1 MGYQGQAACVP
12 LLPLTMR
19 LGCTASLCFLGSL
32 WVSVG
37 KHREGFADHPA
48 ASLGLSALSASS
60 SSLYFPHFL
69 CLWYLLPQTWR
80 VCQGLQCASPA
91 FTQEQVCGL
100 CGNFDGIQN
109 NDFTS
114 SSLQVEEDP
123 VDFGNSWKV
132 NSQCADTRK
141 VHVGSVWMEGPLT
154 HGGFGG
160 QKYR

>member
-1 MGYQGQAACVP
+1 MGSQGQAAYVP
-12 LLPLTMR
+12 LLPLTTR
-19 LGCTASLCFLGSL
+19 HGRTASLCFRGSL

-48 ASLGLSALSASS
+48 ASLGLSALSASP

-69 CLWYLLPQTWR
+69 CLWYLLLQTWR
-80 VCQGLQCASPA
+80 ACRGLQCACPA
-91 FTQEQVCGL
+91 LTQEQVCGL

-141 VHVGSVWMEGPLT
+141 VHAGSVWMGGPLT

-160 QKYR
+160 QNYR